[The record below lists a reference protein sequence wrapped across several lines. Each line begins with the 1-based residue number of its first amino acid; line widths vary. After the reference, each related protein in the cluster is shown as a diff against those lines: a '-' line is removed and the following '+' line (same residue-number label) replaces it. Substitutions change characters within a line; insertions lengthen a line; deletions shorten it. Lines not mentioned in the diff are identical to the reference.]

1 LQKLTKSNIMSK
13 IKEIDDIA
21 QGVADMT
28 KEIMYDSIEW
38 QIADQ
43 PVNGDEFYELHSYVM
58 SKAIEI
64 LYKQNTKPV
73 DTNAIWL
80 KFGSSEIYTQGE
92 LKSFTNKIRN
102 PLDNNIK

>member
-1 LQKLTKSNIMSK
+1 MSK

-28 KEIMYDSIEW
+28 KEIMYDSVEW

-43 PVNGDEFYELHSYVM
+43 PVNGDEYNELHSYVM

-64 LYKQNTKPV
+64 LYKQNT
-73 DTNAIWL
+73 NQA
-80 KFGSSEIYTQGE
+80 G
-92 LKSFTNKIRN
+92 
-102 PLDNNIK
+102 

>member
-1 LQKLTKSNIMSK
+1 MSK
-13 IKEIDDIA
+13 MKEIDDIA

-43 PVNGDEFYELHSYVM
+43 PVNGDEYNELHSYVM

-73 DTNAIWL
+73 
-80 KFGSSEIYTQGE
+80 G
-92 LKSFTNKIRN
+92 
-102 PLDNNIK
+102 

>member
-1 LQKLTKSNIMSK
+1 MSK
-13 IKEIDDIA
+13 MKEIDDIA

-43 PVNGDEFYELHSYVM
+43 PVDGDEFNELHSYVM

-73 DTNAIWL
+73 
-80 KFGSSEIYTQGE
+80 G
-92 LKSFTNKIRN
+92 
-102 PLDNNIK
+102 

>member
-1 LQKLTKSNIMSK
+1 MSK
-13 IKEIDDIA
+13 MKEIDDIA

-43 PVNGDEFYELHSYVM
+43 PVNGDEYNELHSYVM

-64 LYKQNTKPV
+64 LYKQNTN
-73 DTNAIWL
+73 TI
-80 KFGSSEIYTQGE
+80 G
-92 LKSFTNKIRN
+92 
-102 PLDNNIK
+102 

>member
-1 LQKLTKSNIMSK
+1 MSK

-43 PVNGDEFYELHSYVM
+43 PVDGDEFNELHSYVM
-58 SKAIEI
+58 SKAIEL
-64 LYKQNTKPV
+64 LYKQNT
-73 DTNAIWL
+73 NQA
-80 KFGSSEIYTQGE
+80 G
-92 LKSFTNKIRN
+92 
-102 PLDNNIK
+102 